1 MNVETTEIL
10 TAPTATAKDLELAR
24 LRAAVTDAHARG
36 FHTLTC
42 EPSEKRPWNRYSPH
56 AYNSA
61 TTDTAVA
68 LKPYD
73 DGQPANYGVSG
84 KHSNLVILDIDRGFS
99 CEADFNAWMEKHELP
114 ATYTVRSGK
123 RVHKD
128 GSPAFAVH
136 LYYAGQV
143 KDTALPFSDVSGE
156 IKSEGGYVIG
166 ANSVHPDSGAHY
178 EILRDLPVTP
188 FPDSVKSLLGKPQGV
203 KPQPSGIVISRNQK
217 IPEGERWKTLQR
229 KAGALRNVGLNE
241 DAIYNA
247 LKSYALDQYTDGEDF
262 IVTRE
267 ADIREN
273 AHAAYTKFEKTPEPA
288 PWKTQRMSHADLLAE
303 AEKYAGQPDVVQGM
317 TKRQTVNAAIGDS
330 GIGKTPYLIQKGL
343 CIAFGL
349 PFVGHQTTRGRFL
362 MADYENHTGTK
373 DFVNSLAKFLGIPTP
388 LNPEWFAYLR
398 DLSQEELTTEVQDFK
413 PSYVLID
420 ALRGFNAKAELD
432 PVECSKMIAGLQK
445 TALENDTA
453 FEILHHPRKQDRK
466 LKPEEKPNL
475 FDLTKPVKGWLEEA
489 AGTRALINQ
498 THSRFGFAKPDKDNA
513 ELGTRG
519 LIKGYGDTGL
529 VYLDREYD
537 ETGLPA
543 GYSRVTGEDQ
553 LSPEDRKLLASIHH
567 GQPLHFSEALKLVHN
582 GDEKKRK
589 SFSEF
594 LKRAVGAGVLIPN
607 GKDSTPSKTYTRIKE
622 TK

>member
-1 MNVETTEIL
+1 MNATITPIA
-10 TAPTATAKDLELAR
+10 TQKPTALELLELSR

-42 EPSEKRPWNRYSPH
+42 EIQEKRNWFKYSPH
-56 AYNSA
+56 SHLSA
-61 TTDTAVA
+61 TDDLPTA

-73 DGQPANYGVSG
+73 DGFLANYGVG
-84 KHSNLVILDIDRGFS
+84 GRHSNLVILDIDSFQN
-99 CEADFNAWMEKHELP
+99 EAAFNDWMVKHNLP
-114 ATYTVRSGK
+114 ETFAVRSGK
-123 RVHKD
+123 RFDKKT
-128 GSPAFAVH
+128 GLPAFGVH
-136 LYYAGQV
+136 LYYQGQV
-143 KDTALPFSDVSGE
+143 NDTTLPFSDAYGE
-156 IKSEGGYVIG
+156 VKSAGGFVVG
-166 ANSVHPDSGAHY
+166 AGSRHPDSGELY
-178 EILRDLPVTP
+178 EILKDIPIVPLPE
-188 FPDSVKSLLGKPQGV
+188 SVRAMLTEPKPNP
-203 KPQPSGIVISRNQK
+203 KASGIIISSNPK
-217 IPEGERWKTLQR
+217 TPAGERWKTLQR

-241 DAIYNA
+241 DGIYDA
-247 LKSYALDQYTDGEDF
+247 LKSYALDHFEDGENF
-262 IVTRE
+262 IVERE
-267 ADIREN
+267 KDIREN
-273 AHAAYTKFEKTPEPA
+273 AHAAYTKFEKTPEPEA
-288 PWKTQRMSHADLLAE
+288 WKSQRMSHADLLAE
-303 AEKYAGQPDVVQGM
+303 AEKYANQPDVVQGM
-317 TKRQTVNAAIGDS
+317 TKRQTVNTAIGDS

-343 CIAFGL
+343 CVAFEL

-362 MADYENHTGTK
+362 MADYENHTLTK

-388 LNPEWFAYLR
+388 LDPNWFAYLR
-398 DLSQEELTTEVQDFK
+398 DLSQDELLREVQDFQ

-420 ALRGFNAKAELD
+420 ALRGFNAKAEMD
-432 PVECSKMIAGLQK
+432 PVECSKMITELQK
-445 TALENDTA
+445 SAMENDTS

-498 THSRFGFAKPDKDNA
+498 THSRFGFAKPDKDNT

-519 LIKGYGDTGL
+519 LIKGYGETGL
-529 VYLDREYD
+529 VYIDREYD
-537 ETGLPA
+537 ETGLAA

-553 LSPEDRKLLASIHH
+553 LSPEDRSLLKHIPYDK
-567 GQPLHFSEALKLVHN
+567 PLHFFEALKLVHD

-594 LKRAVGAGVLIPN
+594 LKRAVGAGVLLPN